1 MAKAQ
6 AIRREPE
13 GAGKDAGSLDSRKKR
28 TRARETPPT
37 CEDGE
42 KKDMETS

>member
-13 GAGKDAGSLDSRKKR
+13 GAGKDAGSLDSRKKQ
-28 TRARETPPT
+28 TRACETPLV
-37 CEDGE
+37 CKDE